1 MASEDRHI
9 TRIEKTEALFRT
21 NGDHGQSAILTDQ
34 SEEWVYYNDDKT
46 LLYYAAAQKTW
57 DGAAWAYVNNDF
69 GQVTLH
75 DDLLVEEYIKRS
87 TGTDDRIRFENDK
100 ISIEAGGA
108 VAAVFEDDRVYS
120 GLKKF
125 GFGKTTLEAWSTDY
139 VGFQIGDGG
148 AIWTNASGE
157 GASKGMSLSINEY
170 YDGDFKRIVNDEVSH
185 FGQQDG
191 YFVWFADAAD
201 TADVAFTPTERMRLT
216 SADLATASVQLGLGT
231 STPLLNVGSAAGDFT
246 GDGIHIK
253 SDITNSKKAYLVI
266 EGDPNATTVFCD
278 AGASANSKMYEMGV
292 VESGVGTGIF
302 RLRALDDDATVRR
315 EIMQSS
321 GLIIEFNPDAGDV
334 DFVIYSDPGQSL
346 VVDGGTGNVTAT
358 YSIASGTLT
367 QTATGPTDN
376 LDVSGVN
383 TVFIN
388 TASNNV
394 TIGGFVGGV
403 DGQVLHVVVVNATN
417 NAILEHAEGT
427 GNQDIYLWQGSDE
440 TLTAG
445 YGGWTLVC
453 NGTHWYDIY
462 WEPV

>member
-87 TGTDDRIRFENDK
+87 TGTDDYIRFENDK
-100 ISIEAGGA
+100 ISIGAGGA
-108 VAAVFEDDRVYS
+108 VSMVFEDDQVYS
-120 GLKKF
+120 GLLKF
-125 GFGKTTLEAWSTDY
+125 GF
-139 VGFQIGDGG
+139 
-148 AIWTNASGE
+148 
-157 GASKGMSLSINEY
+157 
-170 YDGDFKRIVNDEVSH
+170 
-185 FGQQDG
+185 
-191 YFVWFADAAD
+191 
-201 TADVAFTPTERMRLT
+201 
-216 SADLATASVQLGLGT
+216 GT
-231 STPLLNVGSAAGDFT
+231 STPLLNVGTAAGDFT

>member
-1 MASEDRHI
+1 MD
-9 TRIEKTEALFRT
+9 
-21 NGDHGQSAILTDQ
+21 
-34 SEEWVYYNDDKT
+34 
-46 LLYYAAAQKTW
+46 
-57 DGAAWAYVNNDF
+57 
-69 GQVTLH
+69 
-75 DDLLVEEYIKRS
+75 
-87 TGTDDRIRFENDK
+87 
-100 ISIEAGGA
+100 
-108 VAAVFEDDRVYS
+108 
-120 GLKKF
+120 
-125 GFGKTTLEAWSTDY
+125 FGKTTLEALHPNYTA
-139 VGFQIGDGG
+139 VQIGGTTIISTMTLENPVSSTYFMRNVYIASDG
-148 AIWTNASGE
+148 
-157 GASKGMSLSINEY
+157 KRRMSNDNTSIYEMY
-170 YDGDFKRIVNDEVSH
+170 GIHRWY
-185 FGQQDG
+185 
-191 YFVWFADAAD
+191 ADAAGA
-201 TADVAFTPTERMRLT
+201 ADVAFTPTERMRLT

-231 STPLLNVGSAAGDFT
+231 TTPLLNVGSAAGNFT

-253 SDITNSKKAYLVI
+253 SDIANSKKAYLVI

-440 TLTAG
+440 TLAAK
-445 YGGWTLVC
+445 YGGWTLKC